1 MARPELTVEA
11 VERSTY
17 VVTLSFTDEDANPV
31 VPDELKWTLTTV
43 SGDVV
48 NGLMDQNATPAATV
62 TIILKG
68 ADLQILGLK
77 DDGKRLLTV
86 EGTYTSDAG
95 PGLPI
100 NEEYEF
106 TVRPLVAVG

>member
-1 MARPELTVEA
+1 MARPKLTVEA

-17 VVTLSFTDEDANPV
+17 VVTLSFTDEDANAAA
-31 VPDELKWTLTTV
+31 PDELKWTLTTL
-43 SGDVV
+43 SGVVV
-48 NGLMDQNATPAATV
+48 NGRADVIVTPAATV
-62 TIILKG
+62 TIVLKG
-68 ADLQILGLK
+68 DDLQILDWQ

-95 PGLPI
+95 TGLPI

-106 TVRPLVAVG
+106 TVRPLTAVE